1 MERLLSNEEISKVA
15 YKHNPTYKGSGLEYT
30 RKPNADREIAK
41 AQDLHTAREIFD
53 KLFEQFGWLQGE
65 WKSPDR
71 IMTISLRQ
79 WQEIK
84 KEYGL

>member
-1 MERLLSNEEISKVA
+1 MDRLLSDEEIESLGIVA
-15 YKHNPTYKGSGLEYT
+15 RAHFFDNILQ
-30 RKPNADREIAK
+30 